1 MDYHMDILEDTAEE
15 SNDKL
20 FSYATEIAIQIALCE
35 INKKAWDLYHA
46 AYNHPPTYA
55 YIKDWA
61 AKKNYQLLGDRTPE
75 LHEADYRNIENITS
89 GIEFAAISSPCDRYF
104 TLDDKI
110 RLALDTMMKAYDI
123 PKDDRKA
130 TLEKVLAKDYEQ
142 MARDMFDKFMEFVDA
157 LNKSGKE
164 VWIRQ
169 VIIPGVNDNF
179 EYIKDLSQFIKDNIK
194 NVTRVDFLPYHKM
207 GLEKYEKL
215 GIESPYKDKDA
226 MDKIKCDELHKE
238 FMKDFNVN

>member
-1 MDYHMDILEDTAEE
+1 
-15 SNDKL
+15 
-20 FSYATEIAIQIALCE
+20 
-35 INKKAWDLYHA
+35 
-46 AYNHPPTYA
+46 
-55 YIKDWA
+55 
-61 AKKNYQLLGDRTPE
+61 
-75 LHEADYRNIENITS
+75 
-89 GIEFAAISSPCDRYF
+89 
-104 TLDDKI
+104 
-110 RLALDTMMKAYDI
+110 MKASVDSIETFGLVDGPGIRTVIFLNGCSLRCKFCHNPETWEMKECSYTSREI
-123 PKDDRKA
+123 V
-130 TLEKVLAKDYEQ
+130 EKVLRNKPYFKNNGGVTFSGGEPLLQVDFLLDVCTKLKNNGIHIAIDTAGVGLGKYDEILSKVDLVLLDIKGITKEGFIDITQ
-142 MARDMFDKFMEFVDA
+142 RDMFDKFMEFVDA